1 MITVLALTTF
11 WAGAPEDRAL
21 AYLAREV
28 PRWSAEHKCYSC
40 HNNGDGARALY
51 LGARLGK
58 PIPPAALADTSRWLA
73 RPDGWDH
80 NGGEGPLND
89 RKLARLQFTATL
101 AAAVEAG
108 LIREREPLAKAAA
121 AVANAQEKDGSWLVV
136 EDGTLGGATTHGN
149 VLATTLA
156 RRSLLRAD
164 AQKYA
169 KEIER
174 ADAWLRQLE
183 VKSVLDA
190 AAVLLALETANDED
204 AVTQRRRC
212 LALLRKGESREGGW
226 GPYVSSASEVFDTAL
241 VVLALVSQPQ
251 TEEIRAMSRRGRA
264 FLIAA
269 QQPDGSWEETTRP
282 GGRKSYSQRLS
293 TTGWATMALLATAGK

>member
-1 MITVLALTTF
+1 MIAVLALTTF
-11 WAGAPEDRAL
+11 WNGSPEDRAL

-51 LGARLGK
+51 TAARFGK
-58 PIPPAALADTSRWLA
+58 QVPQAALADTNRWLA

-89 RKLARLQFTATL
+89 RKLARLQFTASL

-108 LIREREPLAKAAA
+108 LIKEREPLAKAAA
-121 AVANAQEKDGSWLVV
+121 AVAYAQEKDGSWLVV

-149 VLATTLA
+149 TLASALA

-164 AQKYA
+164 AQRYA
-169 KEIER
+169 KAVER
-174 ADAWLRQLE
+174 ADAWFRKLE

-190 AAVLLALETANDED
+190 AAVLLALGSAGD
-204 AVTQRRRC
+204 AAARAQRRRC
-212 LALLRKGESREGGW
+212 LDLVRKGESKDGGW

-241 VVLALVSQPQ
+241 VVLALASQPE
-251 TEEIRAMSRRGRA
+251 TEEITAMTRRGRA
-264 FLIAA
+264 YLIRS

-282 GGRKSYSQRLS
+282 GGRESYSQRLS
-293 TTGWATMALLATAGK
+293 TTGWATLALLATATK